1 MNLAHHQSFY
11 LLLMSDAG
19 RVSLLQEANILSNV
33 PQYCLNNLI
42 LERGGG
48 ERKVAGNHK

>member
-1 MNLAHHQSFY
+1 MFF
-11 LLLMSDAG
+11 DGFCIVCAG
-19 RVSLLQEANILSNV
+19 TATRTG
-33 PQYCLNNLI
+33 I

>member
-1 MNLAHHQSFY
+1 MNTATGQVVLRSPWNNF
-11 LLLMSDAG
+11 AG
-19 RVSLLQEANILSNV
+19 CSLLELLDDKA
-33 PQYCLNNLI
+33 